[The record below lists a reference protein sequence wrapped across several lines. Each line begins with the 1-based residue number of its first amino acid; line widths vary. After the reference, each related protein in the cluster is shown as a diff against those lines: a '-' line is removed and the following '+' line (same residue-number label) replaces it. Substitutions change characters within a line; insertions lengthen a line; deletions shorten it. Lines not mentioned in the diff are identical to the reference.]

1 MIVAKPSNLAQVIGM
16 ARSHIGSD
24 TVGSGC
30 LCRKRI
36 QQVPW
41 IARWCGGLV
50 ASVPCALQFTWPK
63 CFLAAKLL
71 THRSSLWPWKCQ
83 AAFRRWGT
91 LKLWR
96 VHGCNLLITYSLT
109 VRLFFVFVLFLL
121 PSNSLACST
130 EAMLTLRGSNQT
142 TVKDIVPRRVK
153 RRFGCRLNMFKRHVV
168 FFMFFCFGLGS
179 LYKSP
184 GNCFDIVQ
192 IGKKVWVVRVM
203 YENVPYVPTLIK
215 RLPHHVIETTYIQKH
230 KHAQEEDGVRVSCAT
245 IHLFVLCVGFASTT

>member
-1 MIVAKPSNLAQVIGM
+1 M

-41 IARWCGGLV
+41 IARWCGGERV
-50 ASVPCALQFTWPK
+50 VKALGIGPT
-63 CFLAAKLL
+63 
-71 THRSSLWPWKCQ
+71 PWKCQ

-96 VHGCNLLITYSLT
+96 VHGCNLLITYCTT
-109 VRLFFVFVLFLL
+109 VFCFCAFLFL

-153 RRFGCRLNMFKRHVV
+153 RRFGWRLNMFKRHVV
-168 FFMFFCFGLGS
+168 FFSCFFCFGLGS

-184 GNCFDIVQ
+184 ANCFDIVQ
-192 IGKKVWVVRVM
+192 ICKKS
-203 YENVPYVPTLIK
+203 
-215 RLPHHVIETTYIQKH
+215 
-230 KHAQEEDGVRVSCAT
+230 VSCPSDVRECAYSYQET
-245 IHLFVLCVGFASTT
+245 ASSCHWNYT